1 MLARGLQKSNET
13 GSDEEQGADT
23 SGGSTAGTG
32 RDGSGSGDGDDRR
45 LGRSS
50 ARDGAVA
57 AGPGGGVARTGG
69 AESGGHII
77 GLGHDRSGNG
87 SGSAAW
93 GGGRSAAGGS
103 NGVKATGDG
112 VGSSASSKVH
122 TLRAAP
128 GVESGVLGAV
138 VASVAGV
145 YQVISLA
152 LRTMAMMEPVAI
164 SMGQHATLVQS
175 GDVRSKRTARA
186 VGAAVLLGS
195 GIEAVSN
202 AVVGSALVE
211 TSTASLSTGVAS
223 AAVGGL
229 GLVAVGVAAHK
240 AQAGHDSQAV
250 WLGLSGSAGSE
261 GQDGDGSSSGEL
273 HFDDLVVEENRID
286 SVSKGECFA

>member
-145 YQVISLA
+145 
-152 LRTMAMMEPVAI
+152 
-164 SMGQHATLVQS
+164 
-175 GDVRSKRTARA
+175 ARA